1 MKKRNLNSLMLKKVT
16 VSSFTIVGSLSPSN
30 ACPSA
35 VSCESVCFC
44 IPEGLTDECNVAVP
58 LQSVY
63 CESPANE
70 SPANADGNYANAA
83 R

>member
-1 MKKRNLNSLMLKKVT
+1 MKKRNLKSLILKKVT

-44 IPEGLTDECNVAVP
+44 IPEGLTDECNVAAP
-58 LQSVY
+58 RDSVL
-63 CESPANE
+63 CETPSDQSPAN
-70 SPANADGNYANAA
+70 GNHANAA
-83 R
+83 G